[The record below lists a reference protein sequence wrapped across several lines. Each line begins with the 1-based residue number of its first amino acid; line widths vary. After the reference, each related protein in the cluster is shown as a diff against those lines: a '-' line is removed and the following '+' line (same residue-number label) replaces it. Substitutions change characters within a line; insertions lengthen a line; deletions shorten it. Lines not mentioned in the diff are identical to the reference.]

1 MTTIRTVMLFSV
13 VLAVLGSCA
22 GTPQGTTTPLHTAA
36 EEGDIDEVMELIAG
50 KSKVNARDE
59 MGRTALHR
67 AAIAGDIF
75 VTAALLNV
83 GADPNLVDVDGRSV
97 LHFAVL
103 TCDTD
108 LVAMLLGAP
117 TRIPMS
123 GTRTIGLPWI
133 WRWKETALKW
143 WIRSDRQRVSRT
155 RTSDIIVGFVAPF
168 FSKRT

>member
-108 LVAMLLGAP
+108 LVAMLLGADANP
-117 TRIPMS
+117 DVRDEDDRSPLDLAMEGDCPEVVDT
-123 GTRTIGLPWI
+123 
-133 WRWKETALKW
+133 
-143 WIRSDRQRVSRT
+143 IRSAARLPDQNL
-155 RTSDIIVGFVAPF
+155 
-168 FSKRT
+168 